1 MNHLPSILI
10 FGSAPDLI
18 ETRRLVLK
26 HAGFH
31 VTVSLSLDRVTDL
44 LASRDF
50 DLFILCHSLS
60 PSQSESALL
69 EVHTLRPKTKNL
81 ILSKALTSRVT
92 DKDDTVLAA
101 FASPQALIAAANS
114 LTSHV
119 TPEPQLHLNPPV
131 QGSRDIV

>member
-26 HAGFH
+26 HAGFD
-31 VTVSLSLDRVTDL
+31 VTVSLSLDHVTDL

-101 FASPQALIAAANS
+101 FASPQTLIAAAKS
-114 LTSHV
+114 LIYHSI
-119 TPEPQLHLNPPV
+119 PEPRPTPTPPL
-131 QGSRDIV
+131 QDSHDIL